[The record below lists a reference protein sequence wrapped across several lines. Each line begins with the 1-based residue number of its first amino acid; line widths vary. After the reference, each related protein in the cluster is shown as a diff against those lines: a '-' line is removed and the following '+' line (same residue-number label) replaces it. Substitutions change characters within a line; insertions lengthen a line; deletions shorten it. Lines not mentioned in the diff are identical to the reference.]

1 MSDSGT
7 SNRNDGSAPI
17 EVAAGLV
24 FRRGRLLITQRPAC
38 SHLGGLWEFPGGKR
52 EAGESLADCL
62 RRELREELGIEV
74 DVGELV
80 ESITHEYPEKVVQL
94 QFFRCLWREHEPR
107 AIGCTAFRWIQPSEL
122 HEVPFPAADA
132 RLLDKLNA
140 TPAWWN
146 S

>member
-7 SNRNDGSAPI
+7 INRKDGSAPI

-24 FRRGRLLITQRPAC
+24 FRQGRLLITQRPAC

-80 ESITHEYPEKVVQL
+80 ESAPQIPEEGGPATVL
-94 QFFRCLWREHEPR
+94 PLLASMSR
-107 AIGCTAFRWIQPSEL
+107 AGGCAAFR
-122 HEVPFPAADA
+122 
-132 RLLDKLNA
+132 
-140 TPAWWN
+140 
-146 S
+146 